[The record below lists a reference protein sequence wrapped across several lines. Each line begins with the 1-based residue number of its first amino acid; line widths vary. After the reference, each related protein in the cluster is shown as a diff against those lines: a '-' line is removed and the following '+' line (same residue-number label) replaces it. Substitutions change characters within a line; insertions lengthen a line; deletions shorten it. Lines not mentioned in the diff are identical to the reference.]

1 MRTWPRS
8 AATSA
13 VYPERR
19 LISAAAA
26 LDEALA
32 GAERRFTAANP
43 LSQSRHERARQV
55 LPGGH
60 SRQTLYFVP
69 FPLTI
74 ERGESARVTD
84 LDGHEYLNLVGDYA
98 AGLFGHVCEPIRRAV
113 LDAMSSGISL
123 SGPNLREVEFAELIS
138 QRIPSMQQV
147 RFCNSGSEACLFA
160 AQLAR
165 HATQRSTL
173 LVFNGCYHGG
183 FMAYGAADP
192 PLSVPLPLLKATY
205 NDLHGTRAL
214 LRARAPDIAAVM
226 VEPMMGS
233 AGCIPGSAEF
243 LHMLREETQKIG
255 ALLVFDEVMTSRL
268 APGGV
273 QGLRGI
279 QPDLTTLGKFWGGG
293 FAFGAFGGKREVMQ
307 HLDLRMGGKLSQ
319 GGTFNNNVI
328 AMTAG
333 LVGARDVY
341 TPEACARLNAQGDA
355 LRTELNALGR
365 SLGVAFQAT
374 GIGGV
379 LTTHWHDRPITDPA
393 QVEPATSP
401 RRRLFHLELM
411 ERGYYIA
418 QRGMINLSLP
428 MQESDLAGFLRAS
441 REFLI
446 RHAGIL
452 GLV

>member
-1 MRTWPRS
+1 ML
-8 AATSA
+8 AA
-13 VYPERR
+13 
-19 LISAAAA
+19 
-26 LDEALA
+26 
-32 GAERRFTAANP
+32 AERRFTAANP
-43 LSQSRHERARQV
+43 LSQARHERARAV

-60 SRQTLYFVP
+60 SRQTLYFAP

-74 ERGESARVTD
+74 ARGEGARITD

-98 AGLFGHVCEPIRRAV
+98 AGVYGQHCEPIRAAV
-113 LDAMSSGISL
+113 LETLRAGLSL
-123 SGPNLREVEFAELIS
+123 SGPNTHEVELAELIS
-138 QRIPSMQQV
+138 ERIPSMEQV

-165 HATQRSTL
+165 HATQRPSL

-183 FMAYGAADP
+183 FMTYGANDP
-192 PLSVPLPLLKATY
+192 PLSVPLPLVKATY
-205 NDLHGTRAL
+205 NDVQGTRAL
-214 LRARAPDIAAVM
+214 LRSHGSELAAVM

-233 AGCIPGSAEF
+233 AGCIPGSPEF
-243 LHMLREETQKIG
+243 LAMLREETQRIG

-273 QGLRGI
+273 QGLRHI
-279 QPDLTTLGKFWGGG
+279 EPDLTTLGKFWGGG
-293 FAFGAFGGKREVMQ
+293 FPFGAFGGRRTLMR
-307 HLDLRMGGKLSQ
+307 HLDLQMGGTLSQ
-319 GGTFNNNVI
+319 GGTFNNNVMT
-328 AMTAG
+328 MTAG

-341 TPEACARLNAQGDA
+341 TPEVCSRLNAQGDA
-355 LRTELNALGR
+355 LRAALNELGQ

-379 LTTHWHDRPITDPA
+379 LTTHWHDTPITDPA
-393 QVEPATSP
+393 QVQPPTSP

-428 MQESDLAGFLRAS
+428 MQESDLAGFLQATRDH
-441 REFLI
+441 LI
-446 RHAGIL
+446 RHADVL
-452 GLV
+452 